1 MAKINITIEDSSD
14 NESVS
19 VEVDWDA
26 ESVKQKLKDE
36 SELLPSEM
44 LALIMLKASTDIED

>member
-1 MAKINITIEDSSD
+1 MAKINITIEDD
-14 NESVS
+14 FEKESVS
-19 VEVDWDA
+19 VELDWDTEA
-26 ESVKQKLKDE
+26 VQQKLKDG

>member
-1 MAKINITIEDSSD
+1 MAKINITIEDD
-14 NESVS
+14 FEKESVS
-19 VEVDWDA
+19 VEMDWDA
-26 ESVKQKLKDE
+26 ESVKQKLADG